1 MVPPAD
7 PEDVTG
13 LPADVALVHAFVNTL
28 DLREYRVHGQRM
40 RSHDAWESPEALE
53 RWLREHQLL
62 TTQGPADAHD
72 AADAADAADLERAQ
86 RLRSILRDSTRQSTP
101 GGTTPPDDASPQDD
115 TSPQDGASPQD
126 DASPPDNAS
135 PPDDTWPQDDA
146 SPQDGTSQ
154 LFLGNGA
161 LLTEFPLI
169 ASAGQG
175 TGIRLV
181 PADTGVS
188 AALTRVLI
196 TAVELSARGLWARL
210 KMCPADD
217 CQWIFFDRSRPGR
230 GRWCSP
236 QLCGNRVKIRA
247 YRQRRQPA
255 LEPETEK

>member
-1 MVPPAD
+1 LVVPPAD

-13 LPADVALVHAFVNTL
+13 LPVDVALVHAFVNTL

-40 RSHDAWESPEALE
+40 RSHDAWDSPEALE

-62 TTQGPADAHD
+62 PTPGPVDGH
-72 AADAADAADLERAQ
+72 DAADLERAQ
-86 RLRSILRDSTRQSTP
+86 RLRTILREATRQP
-101 GGTTPPDDASPQDD
+101 PPDDTTPPDD
-115 TSPQDGASPQD
+115 TSPLLP
-126 DASPPDNAS
+126 
-135 PPDDTWPQDDA
+135 
-146 SPQDGTSQ
+146 
-154 LFLGNGA
+154 GNGA
-161 LLTEFPLI
+161 LLTELPLI
-169 ASAGQG
+169 AVAEHS

-181 PADTGVS
+181 PSETGIS

-196 TAVELSARGLWARL
+196 TAVELSARGVWARL

-247 YRQRRQPA
+247 YRQRRQPEP
-255 LEPETEK
+255 EPETAQ